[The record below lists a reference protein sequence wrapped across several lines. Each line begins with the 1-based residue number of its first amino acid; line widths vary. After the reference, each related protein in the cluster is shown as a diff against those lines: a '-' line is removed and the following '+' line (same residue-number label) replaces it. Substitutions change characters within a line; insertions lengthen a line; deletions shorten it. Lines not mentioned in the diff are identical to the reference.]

1 MSAGVHGGR
10 FMVLEGKSVFGGIAI
25 GRLSVYH
32 KKDNQVKRLK
42 VADAEAEVSRFN
54 MAKEQAKAQLA
65 SFYEKAL
72 REVGEVNAMIF
83 EVHQMMLD
91 DLDYV
96 ESITNMI
103 RTQEVNAE
111 FAVATTGD
119 NFSQMFAAM
128 EDEYMRER
136 AADVKDISNRVISIL
151 QGAGSSEMTGDEPAI
166 LLADDLAPS
175 ETVQLDKS
183 KVLSFVTRHGSTNS
197 HTAILART
205 MNIPALIGVDF
216 AGDADGKMGIV
227 DGYEGKFF
235 VDPDEETLLKYQER
249 KKEDEHKKHLLQELK
264 GKENVTLDGKKINLY
279 ANIGGVADVAN
290 ALTNDAGGIGLFRS
304 EFLYLETEDYPT
316 EEAQFNAYKTVAENM
331 AGKKVIIRTLDIGA
345 DKQVDYFG
353 LEKEENPAM
362 GYRAIRICL
371 DRTEIFKTQLRAIYR
386 ASYYGTIAIMFP
398 MIISVSEVKRIKEI
412 IAEVKRELEE
422 NGIPYKDVEIGIMI
436 ETPAAVMISDLLAK
450 EVDFFSIGTN
460 DLTQYTLAIDR
471 QNPKLDHIYD
481 SHHEAILRMLRLVVE
496 NGHKEGCWVGICG
509 ELGAD
514 TTLTEEFLR
523 MGFDEL
529 SVSPSMILKVREKIR
544 NTDLSNQ

>member
-1 MSAGVHGGR
+1 
-10 FMVLEGKSVFGGIAI
+10 MVLEGKSVFGGIAI
-25 GRLSVYH
+25 GRLSIYN
-32 KKDNQVKRLK
+32 KKENQVKREK
-42 VADAEAEVSRFN
+42 ITDVEAEITRFTDAKET
-54 MAKEQAKAQLA
+54 AKEQLKG
-65 SFYEKAL
+65 FYEKAVK
-72 REVGEVNAMIF
+72 EVGEVNAAIF

-111 FAVATTGD
+111 FAVASTGD
-119 NFSQMFAAM
+119 NFSKMFAAM
-128 EDEYMRER
+128 DDDYMKER

-151 QGAGSSEMTGDEPAI
+151 QNAENGSVTGEEPVI

-205 MNIPALIGVDF
+205 MNIPALIGIDF
-216 AGDADGKMGIV
+216 SEDVNGKMGIV
-227 DGYEGKFF
+227 DGYTGTLYIE
-235 VDPDEETLLKYQER
+235 PDEETMKKYEE
-249 KKEDEHKKHLLQELK
+249 KKAEDENKKRLLLELK

-290 ALTNDAGGIGLFRS
+290 ALSNDAGGIGLFRS
-304 EFLYLETEDYPT
+304 EFLYLESEDYPT
-316 EEAQFNAYKTVAENM
+316 EEAQFAAYKTVAENM

-345 DKQVDYFG
+345 DKQVDYFHM
-353 LEKEENPAM
+353 EKEENPAM

-371 DRTEIFKTQLRAIYR
+371 DRPEIFKTQLRAIYR
-386 ASYYGTIAIMFP
+386 ASYYGTISIMFP
-398 MIISVSEVKRIKEI
+398 MIISVKEVKRIKEI
-412 IAEVKRELEE
+412 VAEVKAELTAE
-422 NGIPYKDVEIGIMI
+422 GIPFKDCELGIMI
-436 ETPAAVMISDLLAK
+436 ETPAAVMISDLLAE

-471 QNPKLDHIYD
+471 QNPKLDSFYD
-481 SHHEAILRMLRLVVE
+481 SHHEAILRMLQMVVD
-496 NGHKEGCWVGICG
+496 NGHKHGCWVGICG

-514 TTLTEEFLR
+514 TTLTSTFLK

-529 SVSPSMILKVREKIR
+529 SVSPSMILRVREEIR
-544 NTDLSNQ
+544 NTKVEE

>member
-1 MSAGVHGGR
+1 
-10 FMVLEGKSVFGGIAI
+10 MVLEGKSVFGGIAI
-25 GRLSVYH
+25 GRLSIYN
-32 KKDNQVKRLK
+32 KKENQVKREK
-42 VADAEAEVSRFN
+42 ITDVEAEITRFTDAKET
-54 MAKEQAKAQLA
+54 AKEQLKG
-65 SFYEKAL
+65 FYEKAVK
-72 REVGEVNAMIF
+72 EVGEVNAAIF

-111 FAVATTGD
+111 FAVASTGD
-119 NFSQMFAAM
+119 NFSKMFAAM
-128 EDEYMRER
+128 DDDYMKER

-151 QGAGSSEMTGDEPAI
+151 QNAENGSVTGEEPVI

-205 MNIPALIGVDF
+205 TNIPALIGIDF
-216 AGDADGKMGIV
+216 SEDVNGKMGIV
-227 DGYEGKFF
+227 DGYTGKLYIE
-235 VDPDEETLLKYQER
+235 PDEETMKKYEA
-249 KKEDEHKKHLLQELK
+249 KKAEDENKKRLLLELK

-290 ALTNDAGGIGLFRS
+290 ALSNDAGGIGLFRS
-304 EFLYLETEDYPT
+304 EFLYLESEDYPT
-316 EEAQFNAYKTVAENM
+316 EEAQFAAYKTVAENM

-345 DKQVDYFG
+345 DKQVDYFHM
-353 LEKEENPAM
+353 EKEENPAM

-371 DRTEIFKTQLRAIYR
+371 DRPEIFKTQLRAIYR
-386 ASYYGTIAIMFP
+386 ASYYGTISIMFP
-398 MIISVSEVKRIKEI
+398 MIISVKEVKRIKEI
-412 IAEVKRELEE
+412 VAEVKAELTAE
-422 NGIPYKDVEIGIMI
+422 GIPFKDCELGIMI
-436 ETPAAVMISDLLAK
+436 ETPAAVMISDLLAE

-471 QNPKLDHIYD
+471 QNPKLDSFYD
-481 SHHEAILRMLRLVVE
+481 SHHEAILRMLQMVVD
-496 NGHKEGCWVGICG
+496 NGHKHGCWVGICG

-514 TTLTEEFLR
+514 TTLTSTFLK

-529 SVSPSMILKVREKIR
+529 SVSPAMILRVREEIR
-544 NTDLSNQ
+544 NTKVDE